1 MSERQENERVS
12 ERARAT
18 GGPGKNRLRL
28 SRERPRGPLA
38 SRTCSKSS
46 LRGGVVKKLG
56 NLRPAAPSLRAAGW
70 RWTWS
75 GSRVPVRFSGRGAVL
90 LGWGLLLS
98 LPGQEGRTEPRASQ
112 LRFGARDLSLGDR
125 LKFAL
130 RPSRGPTF
138 APKFALRP
146 SPRVGLWRPASR
158 IPRGSERRSD
168 LRDLEGVLLCE
179 P

>member
-1 MSERQENERVS
+1 MVRSSNNRSEGFSSPALGQPTHHSSGGEVVRKAGEREGLRESPGDGRPRQKPPAS
-12 ERARAT
+12 LAR
-18 GGPGKNRLRL
+18 G
-28 SRERPRGPLA
+28 PRGPLA

-112 LRFGARDLSLGDR
+112 LRFGARDLSLGD
-125 LKFAL
+125 
-130 RPSRGPTF
+130 
-138 APKFALRP
+138 
-146 SPRVGLWRPASR
+146 
-158 IPRGSERRSD
+158 
-168 LRDLEGVLLCE
+168 
-179 P
+179 